1 MAGVTELT
9 ELSLIDRLRSDELE
23 SLASEVK
30 QGRRDNA
37 LKGLDERGRAQ
48 ELVRQQYSGRYPF
61 ELLQNA
67 NDAAGDAGHAWA
79 RSVRPHR
86 QAVIAA
92 DNGAGFAEEQ
102 IHAICGL
109 GRSSKDP
116 RKSVGYKGLGF
127 KSVGEI
133 TDRPQVFSKG
143 VAFEF
148 DEQRVSEPWP
158 SIAGSARPRPATS
171 RLCVPVSGRRSEHR
185 P

>member
-1 MAGVTELT
+1 MASASAIKLT
-9 ELSLIDRLRSDELE
+9 EAELIEKLRTDELE
-23 SLASEVK
+23 SLASEVE

-67 NDAAGDAGHAWA
+67 NDAAGEAGKPG
-79 RSVRPHR
+79 RGRFVLTDT
-86 QAVIAA
+86 AVIAA
-92 DNGAGFAEEQ
+92 DNGAGFANEQ
-102 IHAICGL
+102 IDAICTL

-143 VAFEF
+143 VSFEF
-148 DEQRVSEPWP
+148 DDQRVRETVAE
-158 SIAGSARPRPATS
+158 IAG
-171 RLCVPVSGRRSEHR
+171 
-185 P
+185 